1 MRKSSS
7 NKVLKGTMCIISLLM
22 VGCKEKTVYEEV
34 EVIET
39 REVTRPFQI
48 SELSVMADSDAV
60 PINSTVTFDV
70 FADTELF
77 DELSRVNLLEQQVV
91 LESTDPDIL
100 YISEKERTGF
110 AKKEGTVTVYA
121 HFRGVQSEPLTLEVL
136 PALSSCGE
144 IDNTDK
150 RNSSGACLKVV
161 RGLSGEADDKL
172 FTSTPSLTFLDA
184 LNYKREDTDSN
195 SGKSYAQ
202 GIVGIGTYATQNA
215 HFGLF
220 RQDGQGAAADGSGGQ
235 YDRYCQHLAQ
245 LNFLD
250 RGDWRRATGPELLQ
264 LFNDLGNLFENY
276 GFFNKSVYW
285 SSSQTMPGHRNAKPF
300 HFFRVGLYQ
309 GYFYPSINTLGLGA
323 SCVSESELLHA
334 VSS

>member
-1 MRKSSS
+1 MRKFSSITA
-7 NKVLKGTMCIISLLM
+7 LKGTMCIISLLM

-48 SELSVMADSDAV
+48 SELSVMVDSDAV
-60 PINSTVTFDV
+60 PVNSIVTFDV
-70 FADTELF
+70 FADTRVLF
-77 DELSRVNLLEQQVV
+77 DELSRVELLEQQEVR

-100 YISEKERTGF
+100 YISEKELTGF
-110 AKKEGTVTVYA
+110 AKKEGMVTVYA
-121 HFRGVQSEPLTLEVL
+121 HFRGVQSEPLTLKVL

-150 RNSSGACLKVV
+150 GNSRDACLKVV
-161 RGLSGEADDKL
+161 RGLSGEAEDKL

-184 LNYKREDTDSN
+184 LNYKRENTDSN
-195 SGKSYAQ
+195 SGKSYAN
-202 GIVGIGTYATQNA
+202 GIVGIGVYATRNA

-235 YDRYCQHLAQ
+235 YDRYCQHLTQ
-245 LNFLD
+245 LHFLD
-250 RGDWRRATGPELLQ
+250 RSDWRRATEPELLQ

-285 SSSQTMPGHRNAKPF
+285 SSSQNAEPF
-300 HFFRVGLYQ
+300 RFYRVGLYQ
-309 GYFYPSINTLGLGA
+309 GYSGLSENTLGLGA
-323 SCVSESELLHA
+323 SCVSESELLQS
-334 VSS
+334 VK